1 MGIRDSEEG
10 VKPPKR
16 VCVLVNTSSWLAH
29 HILSGERRTLVDVV
43 VNETGSDESKRL
55 FGRADT

>member
-16 VCVLVNTSSWLAH
+16 VCVHVNASSLLAH
-29 HILSGERRTLVDVV
+29 HVLSGERRTLVDVV
-43 VNETGSDESKRL
+43 NETDSDESKRL
-55 FGRADT
+55 IGRADT